1 MQAGGICQMHWIYL
15 TLAILFEVAGTTCM
29 KLSAGFTKPAA
40 AVGMGLFYA
49 ACFFFLTL
57 ALKKI
62 DVGVAYA
69 VWSGVGVAL
78 IAGIGILY
86 FREPMTAI
94 KIIGLLAIILGVVA
108 LNFERTAH

>member
-1 MQAGGICQMHWIYL
+1 MHWIQL

-40 AVGMGLFYA
+40 AVGMVLFYV

-69 VWSGVGVAL
+69 VWSGVGIAL
-78 IAGIGILY
+78 IASIGTFY
-86 FREPMTAI
+86 FREPMTAV
-94 KIIGLLAIILGVVA
+94 KMFGLLAIIIGVVA
-108 LNFERTAH
+108 LNFGSTAH